1 MREET
6 DESWVF
12 EYNVGWSKLGTRVSL
27 YAHNSKD
34 ENKNMKQ
41 IENTMIDNVKDSII
55 VAKEKNK
62 LVVIKDLDNYMVVN
76 TDDVLMICPKDPVM
90 FKNIITDLAINDL
103 TKYQ

>member
-1 MREET
+1 MEKT
-6 DESWVF
+6 DKSWVF
-12 EYNVGWSKLGTRVSL
+12 ESNFGWSDLGTWESL

-34 ENKNMKQ
+34 ENNNMIQ
-41 IENTMIDNVKDSII
+41 VEDSMIDNVKDSII
-55 VAKEKNK
+55 VSKEKDK